1 MKKIGLLLIPMAF
14 LASCAAKS
22 NKGEAM
28 QNDYVNALQDSIAA
42 AQHAID
48 SCENQLSIETDQVDE
63 WLRDFTVVDNPREV
77 EHFYIFQ
84 GWQKRYPLQNTGIV
98 ARISNGETLELI
110 AALKNGTFDSIT
122 AEAGEATA
130 STAVVPNDQ
139 ALNYRRDGL
148 TTVMFSGPEAD
159 AVAKLIADNELNKVT
174 IIFKQS
180 GKVKSS
186 WQMPDDYKKM
196 ITATSLLYTAR
207 CNQMSLENGIK
218 LYNTKLRILRNHLEA
233 KQPQDK

>member
-1 MKKIGLLLIPMAF
+1 MKKIGLFLIPIAF
-14 LASCAAKS
+14 LASCAGKS

-42 AQHAID
+42 TQHAID
-48 SCENQLSIETDQVDE
+48 SCENQLSIETDQVNE
-63 WLRDFTVVDNPREV
+63 WLRDFTVVSNPREV
-77 EHFYIFQ
+77 ESYYIFQ
-84 GWQKRYPLQNTGIV
+84 GWQNRYPLQSTGVV

-122 AEAGEATA
+122 TEAGEATA

-148 TTVMFSGPEAD
+148 TTVMFSGAEAD
-159 AVAKLIADNELNKVT
+159 AVAKLIADNGLNKVT
-174 IIFKQS
+174 IVFKEN

-207 CNQMSLENGIK
+207 RSQMSLENGIRLYTAK
-218 LYNTKLRILRNHLEA
+218 LNILRNHLEA
-233 KQPQDK
+233 KAPQDK

>member
-1 MKKIGLLLIPMAF
+1 MNKIGLFLIPIAF
-14 LASCAAKS
+14 LASCSGKS

-42 AQHAID
+42 TQHAID
-48 SCENQLSIETDQVDE
+48 SCENQLSIETDQVNE
-63 WLRDFTVVDNPREV
+63 WLRDFTVVSNPREV
-77 EHFYIFQ
+77 ENYYIFQ
-84 GWQKRYPLQNTGIV
+84 GWQNRYPLQGTGVV

-122 AEAGEATA
+122 VESPEATA

-159 AVAKLIADNELNKVT
+159 DAAKLIADNELNKVT
-174 IIFKQS
+174 ILFKEN

-186 WQMPDDYKKM
+186 WQMSDDYKKM
-196 ITATSLLYTAR
+196 ICATSLLYSAR
-207 CNQMSLENGIK
+207 RSQMSLENGLK
-218 LYNTKLRILRNHLEA
+218 LYTAKLNILRNHLDA
-233 KQPQDK
+233 KAPQE